1 MARLILNDI
10 RLNAFGLLVIF
21 VLFNLFLDFLSAHTM
36 LHYRRTAG
44 AGAGLFFASVMVL
57 YVFLRE
63 ELNKGQIIYRSLPLS
78 HVKIVTARYVSISL
92 IALACIVY
100 GLLFQQVILRFS
112 AAHASWWPLTHQMDP
127 GYAFEHSLI
136 ARGMAISLIMGF
148 AIPLMM
154 RFTIPITGIVAGY
167 LAALFIWSRLV
178 DHLMDYSLHTSFFL
192 GLSRWSSFAV
202 VLMIVINVIAFKLSI
217 WLYGQ
222 KQL

>member
-10 RLNAFGLLVIF
+10 RLNAFGFLVIF

-44 AGAGLFFASVMVL
+44 AGAGLFFASLMVL
-57 YVFLRE
+57 YVFIRE

-78 HVKIVTARYVSISL
+78 HVKIVTARYVSIFL

-100 GLLFQQVILRFS
+100 GLLFQQVILWLSPAPHF
-112 AAHASWWPLTHQMDP
+112 WPLTHQMDP

-136 ARGMAISLIMGF
+136 ARGLAASLMMGV

-154 RFTIPITGIVAGY
+154 RFSIPITGIVAGY

-178 DHLMDYSLHTSFFL
+178 DRLMDYSLHMSFFL
-192 GLSRWSSFAV
+192 GLSRWSSFAG
-202 VLMIVINVIAFKLSI
+202 VLMIAINVIAFRLSI

-222 KQL
+222 RQL